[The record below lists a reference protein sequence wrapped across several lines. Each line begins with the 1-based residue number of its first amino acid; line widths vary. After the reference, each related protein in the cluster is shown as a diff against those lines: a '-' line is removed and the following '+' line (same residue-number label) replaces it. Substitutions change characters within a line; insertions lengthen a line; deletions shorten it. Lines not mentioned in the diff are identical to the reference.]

1 MSVTG
6 RHSPDDAAIRASGV
20 ARMIAAVIA
29 RSEATKQSTHKPGAP
44 WIASLALAMTRTWLA
59 IPRARDAVVRSGA
72 LFHQVRAIC
81 VADLEIL
88 DRSTSLDSRDQPAR
102 LPAAARPRLGWHKGI
117 AILRKHLWV
126 FAARSEALQ
135 PVCALDGT
143 LAVENGNTLLELAHP
158 RDDPHGQDPAGAFVQ
173 RPEITYR
180 HRYQF
185 VFNDCHAATA
195 CFVLSSRPQYS
206 P

>member
-1 MSVTG
+1 MEPSGHAFGVPKDELREIG
-6 RHSPDDAAIRASGV
+6 DSFIRGAIPGLRAPSGL
-20 ARMIAAVIA
+20 
-29 RSEATKQSTHKPGAP
+29 PGATQP
-44 WIASLALAMTRTWLA
+44 GRRLA
-59 IPRARDAVVRSGA
+59 PRGAGSGA
-72 LFHQVRAIC
+72 FFHQVRAIC
-81 VADLEIL
+81 VTDLEIL

-195 CFVLSSRPQYS
+195 CFVSSSRPQYS